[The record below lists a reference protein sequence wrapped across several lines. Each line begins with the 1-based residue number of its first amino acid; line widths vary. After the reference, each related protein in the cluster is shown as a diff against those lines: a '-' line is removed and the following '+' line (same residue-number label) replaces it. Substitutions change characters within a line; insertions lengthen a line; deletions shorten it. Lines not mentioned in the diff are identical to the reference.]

1 MFFVIG
7 RRLLQSL
14 VTVGAAVTL
23 IFLLFSV
30 IPGTFVS
37 SLAGDKRDIDPKVL
51 ERIETELGLNDPLPQ
66 RFANYIGNLVRGDL
80 GKSFATQRP
89 VADVLAARM
98 WASFKLACAAIAFA
112 VVVGLPLGFIAAVRQ
127 GTWMD
132 TVAMMTAVSGL
143 SIPGFWFGLLAMYF
157 ISLKLGWL
165 PTFGYGN
172 GGFKYLILPALT
184 LGIAPMALLA
194 RTSRAAVLETMNADF
209 IRTARSKGN
218 SEMRIA
224 TRHMAR
230 NAFVLV
236 LTTIGLQFGSMLGG
250 SVIVENLFAW
260 PGIGAL
266 LTQSV
271 SMRDIPMVQ
280 GCILLIVLF
289 FLVINTLVDIAYL
302 LIDPRIRYR

>member
-1 MFFVIG
+1 MLLVIG

-14 VTVGAAVTL
+14 VTVIAAVTL

-51 ERIETELGLNDPLPQ
+51 ARIEAQLGLNDPLPQ
-66 RFANYIGNLVRGDL
+66 RFANYVGGLVQGDL
-80 GKSFATQRP
+80 GTSFATQRP
-89 VADVLAARM
+89 VTDVLAARIA
-98 WASFKLACAAIAFA
+98 ASFKLACAAIAFA
-112 VVVGLPLGFIAAVRQ
+112 VLVGLPLGFVAATRQ
-127 GTWMD
+127 GTWLD
-132 TVAMMTAVSGL
+132 TTAMMTAVSGL
-143 SIPGFWFGLLAMYF
+143 SIPGFWFGLLAMYLV
-157 ISLKLGWL
+157 SLKLGWL

-172 GGFKYLILPALT
+172 GGIRHLILPALT

-194 RTSRAAVLETMNADF
+194 RTTRAAVLETMNADF

-218 SEMRIA
+218 SEIRVV

-230 NAFVLV
+230 NAFVLI

-250 SVIVENLFAW
+250 SVVIENLFAW

>member
-1 MFFVIG
+1 MLLVIG
-7 RRLLQSL
+7 RRLLQSM
-14 VTVGAAVTL
+14 VTVLAAVTL

-37 SLAGDKRDIDPKVL
+37 SLASDKRDIDPKVL
-51 ERIETELGLNDPLPQ
+51 ERIETQLGLNDPLPT
-66 RFANYIGNLVRGDL
+66 RFANYIGNLARGDL
-80 GKSFATQRP
+80 GTSFATQRP
-89 VADVLAARM
+89 VTAVLSVRI
-98 WASFKLACAAIAFA
+98 WASFKLACAAIGFA
-112 VVVGLPLGFIAAVRQ
+112 VIVGLPLGFIAAVRQ
-127 GTWMD
+127 GTWLD
-132 TVAMMTAVSGL
+132 TTAMMTAVSGL
-143 SIPGFWFGLLAMYF
+143 SIPAFWFGLLAMYF

-172 GGFKYLILPALT
+172 GGFRHLILPALT

-194 RTSRAAVLETMNADF
+194 RTTRAAVLETMNADF

-218 SEMRIA
+218 SETRIVI
-224 TRHMAR
+224 RHMAR

-236 LTTIGLQFGSMLGG
+236 LTAIGLQFGSMLGG
-250 SVIVENLFAW
+250 SVVIENLFAW

-302 LIDPRIRYR
+302 VIDPRIRYR